1 MKRCD
6 SPLSALA
13 SRRLSVVGAPSP
25 ASPAAPTPPAPPAAS
40 ALSTATATA
49 SAATSALALC
59 ATAAST
65 ARAGSG
71 ASWRA
76 LLPGR
81 RSPLVALRMLHIE
94 DRAVLRAPPS
104 HRLLAH
110 PLQLARVD
118 VEPIHAQAQA
128 GLVAGRHRPR
138 DLRQAV
144 GIDRRV
150 REVQRS
156 DGRGGEEGGDGR
168 RAEGRLADRR
178 VVQPQLGQRAS

>member
-1 MKRCD
+1 M
-6 SPLSALA
+6 
-13 SRRLSVVGAPSP
+13 
-25 ASPAAPTPPAPPAAS
+25 
-40 ALSTATATA
+40 
-49 SAATSALALC
+49 
-59 ATAAST
+59 
-65 ARAGSG
+65 
-71 ASWRA
+71 
-76 LLPGR
+76 
-81 RSPLVALRMLHIE
+81 VALRMLHIE

-128 GLVAGRHRPR
+128 GLVAGRDRPR

-156 DGRGGEEGGDGR
+156 DGRGGEESGDGR